1 LTNLSPIDWQLPY
14 ASRRSPV
21 LARNAVATSQPLA
34 AQAGLRMLLA
44 GGNAVDAAIATAITL
59 TVVEPTMNGIGSDAF
74 AIVWDGK
81 KLHGLNGS
89 GRSPRAWNPAR
100 FAGRTRMP
108 TEGWDSVTVPG
119 VVSAWVSLS
128 DSFGKL
134 PFENLFEPAIA
145 YAENGFPVSPTIAGQ
160 WQEQAPRLMD
170 QPGFAE
176 TFLPNGRPP
185 VAGECFRSSGHA
197 ATLRQIAATHGDAF
211 YRGDLAE
218 KIVACSAQHGGAMT
232 MEDLASHQADAVDP
246 ISVPYRSLTLHEIPP
261 NGQGIAALMAL
272 GILEHF
278 DLASMQPDSA
288 AAVHLQAE
296 AMKLAFADVYRYV
309 ADPTSMEL
317 PAAALQ
323 DPDYLRERASLID
336 LNRAQVYA
344 HGQPSGSETIYLT
357 TADASGM
364 MVSFIQS
371 NYMGFGSGV
380 VVPGTGISLQNRG
393 YGFSL
398 SPDHPNCVDGGKRPF
413 QTIIPGFVM
422 NGADPFMSFGV
433 MGADMQAQGH
443 VQVMVRTADFEQN
456 PQAVA
461 DAPRWKVLPDH
472 TLLIEQGYPKDVLTG
487 LADLGHDVVAMPQ
500 GSHDFG
506 AAQLIRRMDYGY
518 AAASEPRRDGQAIG
532 F

>member
-1 LTNLSPIDWQLPY
+1 LTNLSPINWQLPY

-21 LARNAVATSQPLA
+21 LACNVVATSQPLA

-44 GGNAVDAAIATAITL
+44 GGNAIDAAIATAAAL

-81 KLHGLNGS
+81 RLHGLNGS
-89 GRSPRAWNPAR
+89 GRAPRAWTPAR
-100 FAGRTRMP
+100 FAGRSRMP

-134 PFENLFEPAIA
+134 PFEKLFEPAIA
-145 YAENGFPVSPTIAGQ
+145 YAENGFPVSPTIASQ
-160 WQEQAPRLMD
+160 WQDQTPRLRE

-176 TFLPNGRPP
+176 TFLPDGRPP
-185 VAGECFRSSGHA
+185 VAGQCFRSPGHA
-197 ATLRQIAATHGDAF
+197 RTLQQIAATHGDAF
-211 YRGDLAE
+211 YHGELAE
-218 KIVACSAQHGGAMT
+218 KIVAWSALYGGAMT
-232 MEDLASHQADAVDP
+232 MDDLKSHRADRVDP
-246 ISVPYRSLTLHEIPP
+246 ISQPYRSLTLHEIPP
-261 NGQGIAALMAL
+261 NGQGVAALIAL

-278 DLASMQPDSA
+278 DLASMRPESA
-288 AAVHLQAE
+288 VAVHLQVE
-296 AMKLAFADVYRYV
+296 AMKLAFADTYRYV
-309 ADPTSMEL
+309 ADPASMEL
-317 PAAALQ
+317 PASALH
-323 DPDYLRERASLID
+323 DPAYLRERASMID

-344 HGQPSGSETIYLT
+344 HGQPSGSETVYLT

-371 NYMGFGSGV
+371 NYTGFGSGV

-398 SPDHPNCVDGGKRPF
+398 SPGHPNCVDGGKRPF
-413 QTIIPGFVM
+413 HTIIPGFIM
-422 NGADPFMSFGV
+422 HGADPFMSFGV

-443 VQVMVRTADFEQN
+443 VQMMVRTADFMQN
-456 PQAVA
+456 PQAAA
-461 DAPRWKVLPDH
+461 DAPRWKVLPDN
-472 TLLIEQGYPKDVLTG
+472 TLLIEQGYPKEVLTG
-487 LADLGHDVVAMPQ
+487 LSDLGHDVVAMPQ
-500 GSHDFG
+500 GSHEFG
-506 AAQLIRRMDYGY
+506 AAQLIRRMEYGY